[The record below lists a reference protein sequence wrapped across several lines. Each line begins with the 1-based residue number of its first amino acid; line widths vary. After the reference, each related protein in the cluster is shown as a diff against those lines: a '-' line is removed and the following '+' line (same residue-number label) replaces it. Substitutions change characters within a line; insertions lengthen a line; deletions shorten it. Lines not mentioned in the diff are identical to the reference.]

1 MAINL
6 NDSMYGAQSG
16 AAADSL
22 AEEIEVYGDDLTD
35 NKITQTPKHSHSNWQ
50 QLRSMVP

>member
-6 NDSMYGAQSG
+6 NDSLYGAQSG

-22 AEEIEVYGDDLTD
+22 AEEIEIYGDDLAEKYGMQDLLTAIAPGL
-35 NKITQTPKHSHSNWQ
+35 KRAKA
-50 QLRSMVP
+50 L

>member
-6 NDSMYGAQSG
+6 NDSLYGAQSG

-22 AEEIEVYGDDLTD
+22 AEEIEIYDDDLAEKYGMQDLLTAIAPGL
-35 NKITQTPKHSHSNWQ
+35 KRKESS
-50 QLRSMVP
+50 